1 MMGRLVA
8 SSPWLVRPMQTLQLN
23 HVALHVADV
32 AASVAFYRD
41 VLRLA
46 PLDRPA
52 FDFPGAWFQLGV
64 DQELHLIGDRDLP
77 VHSHHRGGH
86 FALVVDDLD
95 QWEAHLDAQGAEPI
109 RRLCKIPTGTGS
121 SCVCCPQVNLQSGA
135 RNGTA
140 EGAGYAELLAGLSQ
154 RSAASS
160 AVIYSELPGFFSAF
174 AIGIFCGLPIAFFVV
189 PEAAHRR

>member
-95 QWEAHLDAQGAEPI
+95 QWEAHLDAQGAK
-109 RRLCKIPTGTGS
+109 RLERKLRPDGAYQTFVQDPDGHWIELCVLPTS
-121 SCVCCPQVNLQSGA
+121 
-135 RNGTA
+135 
-140 EGAGYAELLAGLSQ
+140 
-154 RSAASS
+154 
-160 AVIYSELPGFFSAF
+160 
-174 AIGIFCGLPIAFFVV
+174 
-189 PEAAHRR
+189 